1 MKKIFTTLLC
11 MLMVGGVWAY
21 DFKVN
26 GIYYNV
32 TGNSA
37 NPTCGVTF
45 DTDAYNTYS
54 GTINIPESVTYNGTT
69 FTVNSVCDYAFY
81 KCSGLTAVNFPST
94 IESIGKYAFAG
105 NNTTW
110 DNNTANNQI
119 MNLYIPS
126 VKKIDDYAFNLAKT
140 LQTVYSP
147 KLESIGE
154 YAFNY
159 CTNLSSIS
167 LESVTSIGIF
177 AFYYCENLVS
187 ADMPKIT
194 KLERATFSHC
204 SRLESVTCPEL
215 TIIDDYYIHTDA
227 SISYNY
233 GAFAY
238 CIGLKEIIF
247 PKLTKIGQITFYT
260 CSSLE
265 KAELPNLTS
274 FKNDNGW
281 YAYSPPI
288 VGAFCGCIKLKK
300 IIIPKVSEFY
310 NSPFYGCSSLESIE
324 LPSLESSSSTYKYP
338 QYWFYGCTSLKSVTL
353 GKNLPSIPDE
363 AFYNCTALTTINCL
377 NPTPPAVGDAAFYG
391 VSRFNCY
398 LYVPEESIYKYGAAT
413 PWNEFYNI
421 KPIPTTDTYFDATI
435 NVGANGSVTIN
446 GATISNSS
454 NKLRLKGGEDY
465 TITITP
471 DNGYQVQQL
480 LVDGND
486 VTSEITS
493 NSYTLQD
500 LSADITISVTFET
513 IGIYLT
519 INQGE
524 GGVLKQKI
532 FSGNTC
538 TFSCVTS
545 NNWELSTATY
555 NGRDITSQLK
565 EGMEYTTPPIT
576 SNAEIC
582 VVYVSTGQTGVKPI
596 PSIDNIKVF
605 AYDGCIRI
613 ENHSNEKRVTV
624 YTLSG
629 KLVADEEAPFGTKE
643 ISLERKCVY
652 LVKIGEL
659 TFKVAL

>member
-1 MKKIFTTLLC
+1 
-11 MLMVGGVWAY
+11 MVGGIWAY

-45 DTDAYNTYS
+45 ETTSYNTYS

-81 KCSGLTAVNFPST
+81 KCTGLTAVNFPST

-119 MNLYIPS
+119 MNIYIPS
-126 VKKIDDYAFNLAKT
+126 VKKIDDYAFNFAKT

-154 YAFNY
+154 YAFNC

-167 LESVTSIGIF
+167 LECVTSIGIY

-194 KLERATFSHC
+194 KLETAVFSHC
-204 SRLESVTCPEL
+204 LKLKSIYCPEL
-215 TIIDDYYIHTDA
+215 TIIKDCCLMNGVG
-227 SISYNY
+227 SSYDH
-233 GAFAY
+233 GVFAY
-238 CIGLKEIIF
+238 CACLKEISI
-247 PKLTKIGQITFYT
+247 PKLEIIGEISFYRCT
-260 CSSLE
+260 TLE
-265 KAELPNLTS
+265 TVDLPNLTR
-274 FKNDNGW
+274 FPTPTW
-281 YAYSPPI
+281 YGGSNNRI
-288 VGAFCGCIKLKK
+288 IGAFYGCSKLKYVN
-300 IIIPKVSEFY
+300 IPKVEVFA
-310 NSPFYGCSSLESIE
+310 NCPFYGCSSLENID
-324 LPSLESSSSTYKYP
+324 LPSINNQYIYYSDYP
-338 QYWFYGCTSLKSVTL
+338 QIWFGECISLKSVTL
-353 GKNLPSIPDE
+353 GKNLSSIPDK

-398 LYVPEESIYKYGAAT
+398 LYVPEESIYKYGDAI

-435 NVGANGSVTIN
+435 YVGANGSLTIN
-446 GATISNSS
+446 GATICNSS

-500 LSADITISVTFET
+500 LSADVTISVTFET

-582 VVYVSTGQTGVKPI
+582 VVYVNTGQTGVKPI
-596 PSIDNIKVF
+596 PSIDDVKVF

-629 KLVADEEAPFGTKE
+629 KLVADEEALFGTKE